1 LIGADSNEYFIEN
14 LFYNTS
20 DSIYQL
26 KRKINH
32 NMSPE
37 TYFFLMEKSRLRSN
51 NRNFTIQLAD
61 YSLNFIVKDTTAN
74 IVKVYIDDSRK
85 LVSRDM
91 KIYFRN
97 KKIFIYKDSLYLIN
111 TNSYGTK
118 WDFPAVKQYG
128 K

>member
-1 LIGADSNEYFIEN
+1 
-14 LFYNTS
+14 
-20 DSIYQL
+20 
-26 KRKINH
+26 
-32 NMSPE
+32 
-37 TYFFLMEKSRLRSN
+37 MEKSRLRSN